1 MPSRFVLLTHHP
13 LSVTHGSMSHL
24 VANQMWEGVIVL
36 DAIVRLM
43 VDAVYKQSGVL
54 HMLVNSSGFVQLCSC
69 KFING
74 SFISN

>member
-1 MPSRFVLLTHHP
+1 MPSRSVLLTHHP
-13 LSVTHGSMSHL
+13 LPVTHGSM

-54 HMLVNSSGFVQLCSC
+54 HMLVNGSGFLQ
-69 KFING
+69 
-74 SFISN
+74 

>member
-1 MPSRFVLLTHHP
+1 
-13 LSVTHGSMSHL
+13 MSHL